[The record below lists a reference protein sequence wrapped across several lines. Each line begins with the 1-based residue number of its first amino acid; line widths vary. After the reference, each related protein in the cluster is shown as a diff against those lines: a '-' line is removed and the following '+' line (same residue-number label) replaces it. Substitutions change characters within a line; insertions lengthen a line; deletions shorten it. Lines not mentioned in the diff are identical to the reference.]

1 MANTLVLASASPRRL
16 ELLSQIGINASVKPA
31 DIDESPLSGESGI
44 ALVKRLARRK
54 CESIES
60 SLPVLAADTVVM
72 CGTRVYGKPESEEH
86 GIDMLLSLS
95 GNEHTVITS
104 VCVNAQEQFHKCTV
118 ETSVTFKHIDEM
130 TARRY
135 WKTGEPLGKAG
146 GYAIQGLGA
155 VFVEHLKGSYSNVV
169 GLPLFETA
177 QLLSIIGLD
186 CFAKKVVND

>member
-16 ELLSQIGINASVKPA
+16 ELLSQIGIKASVQPA

-60 SLPVLAADTVVM
+60 SLPVLAADTVVVR
-72 CGTRVYGKPESEEH
+72 GTRVYGKPESQAH

-95 GNEHTVITS
+95 GAEHTVITS
-104 VCVNAQEQFHKCTV
+104 VCVNAQDQFHECTV
-118 ETSVTFKHIDEM
+118 ETSVTFTHIDGM
-130 TARRY
+130 TAKRY

-146 GYAIQGLGA
+146 SYAIQGTGA
-155 VFVEHLKGSYSNVV
+155 VFVEHLNGSYSNVV